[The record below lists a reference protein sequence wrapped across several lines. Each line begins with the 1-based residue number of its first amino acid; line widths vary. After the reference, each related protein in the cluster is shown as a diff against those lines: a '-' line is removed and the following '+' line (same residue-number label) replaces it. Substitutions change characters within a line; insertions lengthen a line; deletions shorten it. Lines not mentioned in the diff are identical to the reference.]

1 MVEHNAARIGSE
13 DEGGVIGD
21 RVLSCREGHHNYT
34 IPRVQSPEI
43 MQSRHDPIEGQ
54 LSRAGET
61 RQPEKKKEKAGPGVE
76 SGDVATAHCLH
87 SFGKRQ
93 RAEPPPAV
101 CLSVFSVCSLCP
113 RPASLTLGPLSAFT
127 HFLLQPRIYMTLVK
141 PTSSLTS
148 SDHCHKSLFRCHSRG
163 PATFQI
169 CFVTRFTTRT
179 PTPDKGNLTFHF
191 AFLVYTLHQIHAN
204 RKVRVTITVF

>member
-21 RVLSCREGHHNYT
+21 QVLSCSEGHHNYT

-61 RQPEKKKEKAGPGVE
+61 RQPEKKKGKSWTW

-101 CLSVFSVCSLCP
+101 CLSSVSAAFVRDQLHSHSDLCLLSRTFYYSLVF
-113 RPASLTLGPLSAFT
+113 T
-127 HFLLQPRIYMTLVK
+127 
-141 PTSSLTS
+141 
-148 SDHCHKSLFRCHSRG
+148 
-163 PATFQI
+163 
-169 CFVTRFTTRT
+169 
-179 PTPDKGNLTFHF
+179 
-191 AFLVYTLHQIHAN
+191 
-204 RKVRVTITVF
+204 

>member
-1 MVEHNAARIGSE
+1 MIRY
-13 DEGGVIGD
+13 
-21 RVLSCREGHHNYT
+21 LSCSEGHYNYT

-61 RQPEKKKEKAGPGVE
+61 RQPEKKKEKAGRGVE

-101 CLSVFSVCSLCP
+101 CLQCLQ
-113 RPASLTLGPLSAFT
+113 PLSATSFT
-127 HFLLQPRIYMTLVK
+127 H
-141 PTSSLTS
+141 
-148 SDHCHKSLFRCHSRG
+148 
-163 PATFQI
+163 
-169 CFVTRFTTRT
+169 TRT
-179 PTPDKGNLTFHF
+179 FVCFH
-191 AFLVYTLHQIHAN
+191 ALSITASYLHDTSETDLFLNIFRSLS
-204 RKVRVTITVF
+204 